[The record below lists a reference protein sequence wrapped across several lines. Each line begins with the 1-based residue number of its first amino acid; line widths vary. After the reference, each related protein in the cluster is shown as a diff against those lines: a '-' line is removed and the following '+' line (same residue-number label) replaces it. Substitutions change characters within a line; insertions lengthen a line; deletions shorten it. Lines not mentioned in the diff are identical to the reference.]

1 MTNLIT
7 APFTTASGSD
17 VRVRF
22 CPSPTGTPHVG
33 LVRTALFNWAYARH
47 TGGTFVFRIEDTDA
61 ERDSEESFEMIL
73 DGLRWLGL
81 NWDEGVGVGG
91 PNEPY
96 RQSERTDI
104 YLEVIEK
111 LKASGHIYESFL
123 TGEEIDERNK
133 ANGRAVQL
141 GYDNSER
148 DLSEEQKA
156 AYKAEGRSPALRLR
170 VPDVDITF
178 NDLVRGE
185 ITFPAGSFPDFVVVR
200 PNGQPLYT
208 LVNPVDDALMG
219 ITHVLR
225 GEDLLSSTPRQIAL
239 YNAMYEAGITKFIP
253 QFGHLPFVMGEGN
266 KKLSKRDPESN
277 LFHHRDRGFIPEGL
291 LNYLALL
298 GWSISAD
305 RDVFSLDEMVKAFD
319 VKDVNPN
326 PARFDQK
333 KADSINASH
342 LRLLGLEDFTKRI
355 IPYLQTA
362 GVLGSTVTDA
372 EMDILTKAAP
382 LIQERIVVLSEAVPM
397 LSFLFVT
404 ADQITVED
412 DAKSGLPENS
422 KEITE
427 AAISSLEGLAEFETA
442 KIQEVL
448 TQKLIEEM
456 AQKPR
461 NAFGPLRT
469 AISGKRISPP
479 LFESMEILGKEE
491 TLARLSLFARGL

>member
-1 MTNLIT
+1 
-7 APFTTASGSD
+7 
-17 VRVRF
+17 
-22 CPSPTGTPHVG
+22 
-33 LVRTALFNWAYARH
+33 
-47 TGGTFVFRIEDTDA
+47 
-61 ERDSEESFEMIL
+61 
-73 DGLRWLGL
+73 
-81 NWDEGVGVGG
+81 
-91 PNEPY
+91 
-96 RQSERTDI
+96 
-104 YLEVIEK
+104 
-111 LKASGHIYESFL
+111 
-123 TGEEIDERNK
+123 
-133 ANGRAVQL
+133 
-141 GYDNSER
+141 
-148 DLSEEQKA
+148 
-156 AYKAEGRSPALRLR
+156 
-170 VPDVDITF
+170 
-178 NDLVRGE
+178 
-185 ITFPAGSFPDFVVVR
+185 
-200 PNGQPLYT
+200 
-208 LVNPVDDALMG
+208 
-219 ITHVLR
+219 
-225 GEDLLSSTPRQIAL
+225 
-239 YNAMYEAGITKFIP
+239 
-253 QFGHLPFVMGEGN
+253 
-266 KKLSKRDPESN
+266 
-277 LFHHRDRGFIPEGL
+277 
-291 LNYLALL
+291 
-298 GWSISAD
+298 
-305 RDVFSLDEMVKAFD
+305 MVKAFD

-342 LRLLGLEDFTKRI
+342 LRLLGIEDFTKRI
-355 IPYLQTA
+355 IPYLQSA

-372 EMDILTKAAP
+372 ELEILTKAAP

-491 TLARLSLFARGL
+491 TIARLSLFARGL